1 MSRFPRL
8 RRRPDHWSSP
18 HERARAHAAERL
30 DGPLGLV
37 ESSWLDEHLAG
48 CPSCAAIAAA
58 YEADRQALRS
68 LREEAAVP
76 PRDLWARTAAAI
88 EREAGAT
95 AGASARAAGTGPR
108 RVPVGVLSG
117 LAVIV
122 VIVGVSAV
130 SGGLFNG
137 SGGTAVVVPP
147 SIAVAPSTVPSAA
160 STPVVAIAAPTPI
173 AVGAGDVQWLDQD
186 ADGRLAFK
194 AAPVTAVCPVDASDG
209 CATLDGSTEQ
219 PVGITADP
227 KTIIGSPNEDQ
238 AVVVTE
244 DDGGSQQVTV
254 MALPTPE
261 PAPTA
266 VASASA
272 SARPTSVATA
282 IPSATAPSSE
292 PTRPP
297 DATASPSSEPTPSE
311 IPPSTAPSETP
322 MPSDAPSPSLSP
334 SPTVAATL
342 AIASDVALV
351 GEAAAYSPDGS
362 WFAFTARPADGSAG
376 PDVYVWHVGDAQAHR
391 LTEDGQSYF
400 GSWLGPEVLVSR
412 PGAPG
417 ADGTI
422 RAVTVAIDPAS
433 GDERPMGDLWRP
445 VADPTGTR
453 VVAWDGTLMPAADG
467 TLVPGIGRLD
477 LRAWSPQTGAVS
489 TSLDGVEALT
499 DTAMSDFDVQWDES
513 GNWFAAWIA
522 DAAGTGVGRLSL
534 HRLDPATGRLVLP
547 EGAPTDVQSLPGFSI
562 GEGRLAWATPPG
574 QGGEGSRVVVVA
586 WTGTDVGA
594 VETSP
599 GGDLT
604 LVR

>member
-1 MSRFPRL
+1 M
-8 RRRPDHWSSP
+8 
-18 HERARAHAAERL
+18 
-30 DGPLGLV
+30 
-37 ESSWLDEHLAG
+37 
-48 CPSCAAIAAA
+48 
-58 YEADRQALRS
+58 
-68 LREEAAVP
+68 
-76 PRDLWARTAAAI
+76 
-88 EREAGAT
+88 
-95 AGASARAAGTGPR
+95 
-108 RVPVGVLSG
+108 LSG

-322 MPSDAPSPSLSP
+322 MPSDAPSPSPSP

-391 LTEDGQSYF
+391 LTEDGRSYF
-400 GSWLGPEVLVSR
+400 GSWLGPEVSSV
-412 PGAPG
+412 G
-417 ADGTI
+417 
-422 RAVTVAIDPAS
+422 RAHPV
-433 GDERPMGDLWRP
+433 PMGP
-445 VADPTGTR
+445 
-453 VVAWDGTLMPAADG
+453 
-467 TLVPGIGRLD
+467 
-477 LRAWSPQTGAVS
+477 S
-489 TSLDGVEALT
+489 
-499 DTAMSDFDVQWDES
+499 
-513 GNWFAAWIA
+513 
-522 DAAGTGVGRLSL
+522 
-534 HRLDPATGRLVLP
+534 
-547 EGAPTDVQSLPGFSI
+547 
-562 GEGRLAWATPPG
+562 
-574 QGGEGSRVVVVA
+574 
-586 WTGTDVGA
+586 
-594 VETSP
+594 
-599 GGDLT
+599 
-604 LVR
+604 VR